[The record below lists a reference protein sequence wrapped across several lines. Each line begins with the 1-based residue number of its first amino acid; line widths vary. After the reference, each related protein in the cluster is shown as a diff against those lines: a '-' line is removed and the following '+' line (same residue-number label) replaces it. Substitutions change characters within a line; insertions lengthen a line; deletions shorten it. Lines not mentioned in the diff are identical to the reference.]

1 MTVSRELKF
10 IPLTSVFLSII
21 ACGGHQY
28 QNNDSLEQPPTL
40 KIERAINSPAVTE
53 THINTGLNDAVVLI
67 GTNRLHLKQSYEQAW
82 RTVATAL
89 EFNGIEMSDRNQ
101 ATGEYFIHYDPD
113 NIRSKNRGFF
123 DDVSFFGFKDD
134 YAKAAYKISVTQVS
148 QAIEI
153 TAEKLTDTL
162 SMDLLDDGE
171 EISFDDKVNDGADKL
186 IRYLYRTLKNDLPL
200 D

>member
-1 MTVSRELKF
+1 MDISQVFRF
-10 IPLTSVFLSII
+10 ILLPSVFLSII

-67 GTNRLHLKQSYEQAW
+67 GTNHLHLKQSYEQAW

-113 NIRSKNRGFF
+113 NTRSKNRGLF
-123 DDVSFFGFKDD
+123 DDLNFLLFKND
-134 YAKAAYKISVTQVS
+134 YVKAPYKISVTQVS

-171 EISFDDKVNDGADKL
+171 AISFDDKVNDGADKL